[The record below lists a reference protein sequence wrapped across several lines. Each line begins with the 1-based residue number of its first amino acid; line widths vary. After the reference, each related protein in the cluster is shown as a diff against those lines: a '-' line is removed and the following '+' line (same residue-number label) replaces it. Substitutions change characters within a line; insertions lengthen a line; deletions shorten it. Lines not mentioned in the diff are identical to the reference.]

1 MAGNANLGTWQVG
14 TLCFSYFMLFSYK
27 NTTLTNSPQR
37 LHNKVLR
44 SWKICKD
51 Y

>member
-27 NTTLTNSPQR
+27 NTNVEFKLYI
-37 LHNKVLR
+37 NKFTGKNAF
-44 SWKICKD
+44 S
-51 Y
+51 